1 MNHINHYTQIHTPIE
16 IQLAHEIAE
25 RLNDPASLTQFLRY
39 TKEVPH
45 EVLRDFLNNACS
57 VPDNKISVSRAAIF
71 VSRVKNYKQFNNGYP
86 GR

>member
-1 MNHINHYTQIHTPIE
+1 MKHINPYSHIYTPIE

-25 RLNDPASLTQFLRY
+25 RLNDPASLSQFLRY

-45 EVLRDFLNNACS
+45 EVLRDFLNNASS

-86 GR
+86 GH